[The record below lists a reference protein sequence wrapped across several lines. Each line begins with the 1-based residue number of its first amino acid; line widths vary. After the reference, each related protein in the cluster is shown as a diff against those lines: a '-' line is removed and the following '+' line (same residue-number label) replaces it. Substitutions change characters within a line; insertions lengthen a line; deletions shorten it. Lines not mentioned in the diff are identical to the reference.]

1 MKLVVSCLVLLG
13 AMAAPAAAGEGKWT
27 PEQVLRLEPA
37 WLRQQGLELSP
48 KQLWDPAK
56 GTGLLAAAVN
66 LGGCS
71 AAFVSRTG
79 LIATNHHCLF
89 SILQEHSTTAND
101 IITNGFLAK
110 TPADEL
116 SSKTTRVTIPRSFT
130 DVTREVRAAIPQGA
144 DDLARQRAI
153 ESKGKAM
160 VAACE
165 QQRFHRCRVASF
177 DGGLQYVLV
186 DTLELPDVRL
196 VYAPP
201 RSIGEYGGEID
212 NWAWPRHTGDFAI
225 ARAYV
230 GPDGNPAA
238 FSPANVPYK
247 PEFIFPMSRRGASE
261 GEFVMVMGYPGVT
274 YRSLTALEMAQRR
287 DLHFRTREDL
297 YGEWIR
303 LMEKAT
309 EGRPEGA
316 IAVAG
321 TLKSMSNVYKN
332 AQGQLA
338 GFARGRIVEKQQATE
353 AEVVTWAKSRPEF
366 RPALDALQGL
376 NELAR
381 ESARTAERD
390 FLLGTTSAGSRA
402 LYLATTLVRAAKER
416 QKPDAD
422 REPAYMDRERPRLR
436 DRLERE
442 QKSYDQRADR
452 TLFASFLA
460 RASKLTG
467 DQRLAAAEG
476 MAERLDAVYSQTKVM
491 DLAERLAMF
500 EESPEQLQARKDPLL
515 EFAFQLDGEL
525 LKMKERADRWAG
537 TVARLRPEWLKAVQ
551 AHAGKPVA
559 PDANGTLRV
568 SFARVSGYSPRDG
581 VFYRPQ
587 TTLAGVIEKHTGEE
601 PFDVPPAIR
610 EAFAAKR
617 FGPWRDAK
625 LGDVPVNFLA
635 DADTTGGNSGSPVVN
650 GKGELVGLNFDRV
663 WENVANDFGYNP
675 AIARNISVDIRYA
688 LWLLDQVTGA
698 RALLDELGVR

>member
-1 MKLVVSCLVLLG
+1 MKLVVSCLALLG

-37 WLRQQGLELSP
+37 WLRQQGLELPP

-66 LGGCS
+66 IGGCS

-130 DVTREVRAAIPQGA
+130 DVTKEVRAAVPQEA
-144 DDLARQRAI
+144 DDLARQHAI
-153 ESKGKAM
+153 ESKGKAL
-160 VAACE
+160 VAGCE
-165 QQRFHRCRVASF
+165 QQKFHRCRVASF

-247 PEFIFPMSRRGASE
+247 PEFIFPISRRGASE

-287 DLHFRTREDL
+287 DLYFRTREDL

-303 LMEKAT
+303 LLEKAT
-309 EGRPEGA
+309 EGRPQGA

-353 AEVVTWAKSRPEF
+353 AEVVTWAKARPEF
-366 RPALDALQGL
+366 RPR
-376 NELAR
+376 AR
-381 ESARTAERD
+381 CPPGTERTGR
-390 FLLGTTSAGSRA
+390 R
-402 LYLATTLVRAAKER
+402 K
-416 QKPDAD
+416 
-422 REPAYMDRERPRLR
+422 
-436 DRLERE
+436 
-442 QKSYDQRADR
+442 RADG
-452 TLFASFLA
+452 
-460 RASKLTG
+460 RAGFPVGNDLS
-467 DQRLAAAEG
+467 RL
-476 MAERLDAVYSQTKVM
+476 
-491 DLAERLAMF
+491 
-500 EESPEQLQARKDPLL
+500 
-515 EFAFQLDGEL
+515 
-525 LKMKERADRWAG
+525 
-537 TVARLRPEWLKAVQ
+537 
-551 AHAGKPVA
+551 
-559 PDANGTLRV
+559 
-568 SFARVSGYSPRDG
+568 
-581 VFYRPQ
+581 
-587 TTLAGVIEKHTGEE
+587 
-601 PFDVPPAIR
+601 
-610 EAFAAKR
+610 
-617 FGPWRDAK
+617 
-625 LGDVPVNFLA
+625 
-635 DADTTGGNSGSPVVN
+635 SGSVP
-650 GKGELVGLNFDRV
+650 
-663 WENVANDFGYNP
+663 GYNP
-675 AIARNISVDIRYA
+675 
-688 LWLLDQVTGA
+688 GA
-698 RALLDELGVR
+698 CRQGEAEAGCRPGAGLHGS